1 MLIYTIMK
9 NIKAIQTIIIAGLFV
24 LLTGLHTYGDE
35 RGPTTQLQPT
45 IEALFTILDDISLQ
59 GDANIEARRD
69 KIMAAITSRFDF
81 REMSK
86 RILGKTWHDL
96 SEEDKDYFVSQVTK
110 LLENVYI
117 GKLETYGGREVEFV
131 AERIKGKRAQVTTLV
146 PFEGSNI
153 PIHYIMQR
161 EQDEW
166 LVYDINIEGV
176 SLVRNYME
184 QFRTILQQQQYDGL
198 IKTIEEK
205 NKEFVAGR

>member
-1 MLIYTIMK
+1 MK
-9 NIKAIQTIIIAGLFV
+9 NMKAIQTIIFAALLVLF
-24 LLTGLHTYGDE
+24 TGFHTYGE
-35 RGPTTQLQPT
+35 ESSPTTQLQPT
-45 IEALFTILDDISLQ
+45 IDALFSILDDVSLK
-59 GDANIEARRD
+59 GLENTEARRS
-69 KIMAAITSRFDF
+69 KIMAAINDRFDF

-117 GKLETYGGREVEFV
+117 GKLESYGGREVEFV

-146 PFEGSNI
+146 PYEGSNI

-184 QFRTILQQQQYDGL
+184 QFRTILRQQEYDGL
-198 IKTIEEK
+198 IKTIRDK
-205 NKEFVAGR
+205 NKEFAVEQGAG

>member
-1 MLIYTIMK
+1 MNDMK
-9 NIKAIQTIIIAGLFV
+9 TLRTLAFTLLFAV
-24 LLTGLHTYGDE
+24 LTVSYVSGGE
-35 RGPTTQLQPT
+35 VSPTQQLQPT
-45 IEALFTILDDISLQ
+45 IEALFAILDDASLR
-59 GDANIEARRD
+59 GKENTVERRN
-69 KIMAAITSRFDF
+69 KIMTAIADRFDF

-86 RILGKTWHDL
+86 RVLGKTWYDL
-96 SEEDKDYFVSQVTK
+96 SDDEKAHFVSQVTK

-117 GKLETYGGREVEFV
+117 GKLEAYDGRDVEFV

-146 PFEGSNI
+146 PYEGSKI

-166 LVYDINIEGV
+166 MVYDINIEGV

-184 QFRTILQQQQYDGL
+184 QFGTILREQQYDGL

-205 NKEFVAGR
+205 NKSFAAEYGSG